1 MKAVETKLKTHLEA
15 QGLGLPLKTAP
26 SVKDVLAE
34 ITISQ
39 GGKLMG
45 SGSLDSILDGL
56 ADRVVTMVSDLAPA
70 RASSAAGLSREQE
83 LEQQLQHIVESQ
95 S

>member
-1 MKAVETKLKTHLEA
+1 MKSDIDRVIKRVLVTLLEA
-15 QGLGLPLKTAP
+15 QGLGLPHKTAP

-45 SGSLDSILDGL
+45 SQ
-56 ADRVVTMVSDLAPA
+56 T
-70 RASSAAGLSREQE
+70 AS
-83 LEQQLQHIVESQ
+83 
-95 S
+95 